1 MNDALIRTSLL
12 VLAFFV
18 GWFMWDQY
26 KLIQNQREKIQQL
39 EIQSFYD
46 MIIIQQLQTQ
56 QYDRNNKN
64 NDNPI

>member
-1 MNDALIRTSLL
+1 MNDALTRTSLL

-26 KLIQNQREKIQQL
+26 KLIEDQRKKIQQL

>member
-1 MNDALIRTSLL
+1 MNDALTRTSLL

-26 KLIQNQREKIQQL
+26 KLIEDQRKKIQQL
-39 EIQSFYD
+39 EVQSFYD

>member
-18 GWFMWDQY
+18 GWFMWDQH

-46 MIIIQQLQTQ
+46 MIIMQQLQTQ

>member
-1 MNDALIRTSLL
+1 MNDALTRTSLL

-18 GWFMWDQY
+18 GWFMWDQH

>member
-18 GWFMWDQY
+18 GWFMWDQH